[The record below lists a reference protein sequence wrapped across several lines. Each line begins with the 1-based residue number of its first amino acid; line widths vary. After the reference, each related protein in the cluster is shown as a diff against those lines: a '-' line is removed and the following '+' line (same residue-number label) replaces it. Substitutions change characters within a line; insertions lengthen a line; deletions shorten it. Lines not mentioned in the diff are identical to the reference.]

1 MCTLAL
7 AKNVHAANAWW
18 LTSVLFIFN
27 DLSTS
32 KVDGNGLS
40 SSWLMSF
47 LPQGVFFATKAFL
60 LSTWE
65 PAVRVNRE
73 IVHLIINHFGT
84 FNTKERDYTR
94 RVHRDYKTYTE
105 KLQDAY
111 TEITRCVQRDYK
123 TYTERLQNAYR
134 EITRHIQITRH
145 IHKLV
150 YREITRRIQ
159 RDYKRDYK
167 TYTIEP
173 LTVLLN

>member
-73 IVHLIINHFGT
+73 IVHFIINHFGT
-84 FNTKERDYTR
+84 LNTKERDYKTHTQRLQDMYREITR
-94 RVHRDYKTYTE
+94 RIQRDYKTYTE
-105 KLQDAY
+105 RLQDTY
-111 TEITRCVQRDYK
+111 TEITRHVQRDYK
-123 TYTERLQNAYR
+123 TYTERLQER
-134 EITRHIQITRH
+134 LQD
-145 IHKLV
+145 V
-150 YREITRRIQ
+150 YSRTLNCAIRIFNCIS
-159 RDYKRDYK
+159 
-167 TYTIEP
+167 T
-173 LTVLLN
+173 